1 MKNKKILGIDFGTS
15 TAMVAFMASPDGPV
29 QFPHLPADI
38 AHGMPTLFM
47 YDRNGCEFV
56 GDQVIDINGL
66 VEDPQ
71 SVCQSVKMKLG
82 KENIQLNGRSFTPRY
97 MAVQEVKRLLE
108 LCRQCFAQNFVDMA
122 YDVVSVAVPDA
133 FNAAARGEIRAIIQ
147 EATGCQDVR
156 VGDEASMAQL
166 ASLHARNF
174 AGKPSRGVLA
184 LDCGAGTTD
193 ACYLSPSNGKEPYET
208 HHPKGIR
215 VAGDAVDA
223 ALAALV
229 MDKLRKEPGTLNLE
243 LLKDHTCFAYR
254 RLCTQCT
261 RAKEHLSRAESY
273 TLEVSD
279 FNGGYS
285 RIRITR
291 AEFEAAIRLLLKQMV
306 DLGEEVLN
314 LCNLGPRPDI
324 DILLVGGTTN
334 IPLLQQMMRQRFS
347 WVREECF
354 KPYLPDKAVAMGAA
368 LYAAQ
373 DFGGS
378 GKELITKTPFGY
390 AIKVLT
396 DNKTKTRLQVV
407 IPPGAALPCKVESR
421 FATSVDDYASATLH
435 VYEVR
440 SGYTDQ
446 ILELDQ
452 GKATDYLLEHEFPR
466 PVAEDTLIKLTAELS
481 RDGILTLTS
490 RDEVPGGKKCS
501 KSFTLANMEGP
512 VADSDEISDEQLRR
526 MIDDMLRSA

>member
-1 MKNKKILGIDFGTS
+1 MKHKKILGIDFGTS
-15 TAMVAFMASPDGPV
+15 TAIVAFMENPDGPV
-29 QFPHLPADI
+29 RFPHLPADI

-47 YDRNGCEFV
+47 YDRNGNTFV
-56 GDQVIDINGL
+56 GDQVVDVNGL

-82 KENIQLNGRSFTPRY
+82 QESIRLNGRSFMPRY
-97 MAVQEVKRLLE
+97 IAVQEVKRLLE
-108 LCRQCFAQNFVDMA
+108 LCRQCFAQDFVDMT

-133 FNAAARGEIRAIIQ
+133 FSAAARGEIRAIIQ

-166 ASLHARNF
+166 ASLHARKS
-174 AGKPSRGVLA
+174 AGKPSRGILA
-184 LDCGAGTTD
+184 LDAGAGTTD
-193 ACYLSPSNGKEPYET
+193 ACYLSPSGGKEPYET
-208 HHPKGIR
+208 HHPKGIK
-215 VAGDAVDA
+215 VAGDTVDS
-223 ALAALV
+223 ALV
-229 MDKLRKEPGTLNLE
+229 ALVLARLRKEPGTLDLE
-243 LLKDHTCFAYR
+243 LFKDYTCFAYR
-254 RLCTQCT
+254 RLCSQCT
-261 RAKEHLSRAESY
+261 KVKEHLSRAESY

-291 AEFEAAIRLLLKQMV
+291 AEFEAAIRLLLQQMV
-306 DLGEEVLN
+306 DLAEEVLN
-314 LCNLGPRPDI
+314 QCDLGPRPDI
-324 DILLVGGTTN
+324 EILLVGGSTN
-334 IPLLQQMMRQRFS
+334 IPLLQEMMRQRFP
-347 WVREECF
+347 WVREDCF

-373 DFGGS
+373 DFGS
-378 GKELITKTPFGY
+378 SDRELITKTPFGY
-390 AIKVLT
+390 AIEVLT
-396 DNKTKTRLQVV
+396 DNKTKKKLQVV
-407 IPPGAALPCKVESR
+407 IPSGAALPCKVESC
-421 FATSVDDYASATLH
+421 FATAKDNSTNAILH

-440 SGYTDQ
+440 SGNTNQ
-446 ILELDQ
+446 ILELNQ

-490 RDEVPGGKKCS
+490 RDEVPGGKVCS
-501 KSFTLANMEGP
+501 RSFTLANMGGSM
-512 VADSDEISDEQLRR
+512 ADSDEISDEQLRR